1 METTAYIGLSRQVA
15 LSRRLE
21 VIANNIANAATSGY
35 RAEAMLFEP
44 VPHDAGDRQ
53 RLLFVQDVGLV
64 RDLSEGPLRA
74 TGNPLDLAIQGPGYF
89 VVDTPEGERYGRS
102 GQFRLNAAF
111 ELVTHAGDPVLDE
124 GGAPLV
130 LPENAAAI
138 AVAPDGTVSVGDAV
152 VGRLQVAAF
161 ANEQTLEKVG
171 GGLYRSPV
179 EAPEPAEGFRIVQG
193 ALEDSNVQP
202 VLELTAMMATLRA
215 FQGVHRL
222 LETQHELQRRAIE
235 RMLEVSA

>member
-21 VIANNIANAATSGY
+21 VIAHNIANAATTGY

-64 RDLSEGPLRA
+64 RDLSEGPMRA
-74 TGNPLDLAIQGPGYF
+74 TGNPLDLAIQGSGYF
-89 VVDTPEGERYGRS
+89 VVDTPGGERYGRS
-102 GQFRLNAAF
+102 GQFRLSAAF
-111 ELVTHAGDPVLDE
+111 ELVTAAGHPVLDE

-130 LPENAAAI
+130 LPENAGAI
-138 AVAPDGTVSVGDAV
+138 AVARDGTVSAGDAI
-152 VGRLQVAAF
+152 VGRLQVVAF
-161 ANEQTLEKVG
+161 ANEQALEKVG
-171 GGLYRSPV
+171 DGLYRSPE
-179 EAPEPAEGFRIVQG
+179 EAPEPAAGFRIVQG
-193 ALEDSNVQP
+193 MLEDSNVRP
-202 VLELTAMMATLRA
+202 ILEITAMMETLRA
-215 FQGVHRL
+215 FQGVQRL